1 MLKNLVPLG
10 CVGLVWR
17 RLNWTGLGTAGV
29 NIYLMSDSR
38 GMAGD
43 LLGKATEVEDVEA
56 ERRTRFI
63 GRVQCQEVG

>member
-1 MLKNLVPLG
+1 MD
-10 CVGLVWR
+10 
-17 RLNWTGLGTAGV
+17 WTGLGTAGV

-56 ERRTRFI
+56 KRRICFI
-63 GRVQCQEVG
+63 DHVQCQEVG